1 MPIQE
6 IRRANL
12 QRLVDVSS
20 VSDVAKRSGRPISQI
35 CDVLYAR
42 KAFGEKLARRLENE
56 LELQPGELD
65 QVRQSGVLPVEDL
78 HVYKVPLVTWNTAAS
93 PTPTVTEVLLSVINR
108 PNSIA
113 LRIEDASMF
122 PLLNPGDLVVCE
134 KDVKPAPGKYVLAQ
148 IAPEA
153 APVLRRYKQTSMTT
167 FDLVPENPDYPTI
180 KSTEAE
186 IRLLG
191 VMVESTKFW

>member
-20 VSDVAKRSGRPISQI
+20 VSDVAKRSGRQISQI

-56 LELQPGELD
+56 LELQQGELD

-122 PLLNPGDLVVCE
+122 PLLNPGASLSAR
-134 KDVKPAPGKYVLAQ
+134 KTSSP
-148 IAPEA
+148 
-153 APVLRRYKQTSMTT
+153 RRASTS
-167 FDLVPENPDYPTI
+167 
-180 KSTEAE
+180 S
-186 IRLLG
+186 RR
-191 VMVESTKFW
+191 